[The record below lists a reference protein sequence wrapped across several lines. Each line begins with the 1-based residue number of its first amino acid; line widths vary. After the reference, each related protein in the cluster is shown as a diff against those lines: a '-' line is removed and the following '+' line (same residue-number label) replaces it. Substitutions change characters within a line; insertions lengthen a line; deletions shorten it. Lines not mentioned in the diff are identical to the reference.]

1 MGHRETELVSGAGS
15 VSSRDKMDA
24 HQLFFKF
31 FIYLPVVLSRGQRVP
46 GYLRRLLQSQYLSS
60 SELVSLQT
68 AKLQRILA
76 YAKRYVPFYG
86 KALANMPDNGIQ
98 TLADLQELP
107 FTIKADLKG
116 NPESMISQE
125 RFYLLTKKTTG
136 GSTGEPVTIPKTRDA
151 MARELAATWR
161 GYSWAGIDIG
171 DRQARFWG
179 VPFGKKEKVRAKL
192 IDFIANRIR
201 CSAFSFSERDLQVYT
216 EILKKFRPKY
226 LYGYVSM
233 IEEYARYFQRRGATP
248 PFKLKCIIT
257 TSEVLAGSQR
267 KLIEDIFSTK
277 VFNEY
282 GSGELGS
289 VAHECEEGSLH
300 VSAENMIVEV
310 INGNRSCNPGEIGE
324 LVVTELNNYAAP
336 LIRYCTG
343 DFASL
348 SMKKCKCGK
357 TLPVIEN
364 LFGRAYD
371 TLKNSEGKLFHG
383 EFIMYIFEEAQRRN
397 LGIRA
402 FQVMQ
407 EAVRSF
413 NIKIVPDERYGRST
427 EEFITN
433 HIREEF
439 DPNAIVRFERV
450 HQIERASSGKM
461 RLIIGMADRSGSSH

>member
-1 MGHRETELVSGAGS
+1 VSGAGS
-15 VSSRDKMDA
+15 VSSQDRMDA
-24 HQLFFKF
+24 NQLFFKF
-31 FIYLPVVLSRGQRVP
+31 FVYSPVVWGRGQRVP

-60 SELVSLQT
+60 SELASLQL

-76 YAKRYVPFYG
+76 YAKRSVPFYG
-86 KALANMPDNGIQ
+86 EALADMPDDGAK
-98 TLADLQELP
+98 TLVDLQGLP
-107 FTIKADLKG
+107 FTTKADLKG
-116 NPESMISQE
+116 NHEAMISRE

-136 GSTGEPVTIPKTRDA
+136 GSTGEPITIPKTRDA
-151 MARELAATWR
+151 MAWELAATWR

-179 VPFGKKEKVRAKL
+179 VPFGKKDKARVKL
-192 IDFIANRIR
+192 IDFIANRKR
-201 CSAFSFSERDLQVYT
+201 CSAFSFNEHDLQAYT
-216 EILKKFRPKY
+216 ELLEKFRPKY
-226 LYGYVSM
+226 FYGYVSM

-248 PFKLKCIIT
+248 PFKLKCVIT
-257 TSEVLAGSQR
+257 TSEVLTDSHR
-267 KLIEDIFSTK
+267 KLIEDVFSTR
-277 VFNEY
+277 VFDEY

-300 VSAENMIVEV
+300 LSAENMIVEV
-310 INGNRSCNPGEIGE
+310 IDGDRQCNAGETGE

-336 LIRYCTG
+336 LIRYRTG

-371 TLKNSEGKLFHG
+371 TLRNSEGRLFHG
-383 EFIMYIFEEAQRRN
+383 EFIMYIFEEAQRKN

-402 FQVMQ
+402 FQVTQ
-407 EAVRSF
+407 EDVRSF
-413 NIKIVPDERYGRST
+413 RIKIVPDNQYGRST

-433 HIREEF
+433 HIREKF
-439 DPNAIVRFERV
+439 DRNAVVKFERV
-450 HQIERASSGKM
+450 HQIERAPSGKM
-461 RLIIGMADRSGSSH
+461 RLIIGMDGRSHL